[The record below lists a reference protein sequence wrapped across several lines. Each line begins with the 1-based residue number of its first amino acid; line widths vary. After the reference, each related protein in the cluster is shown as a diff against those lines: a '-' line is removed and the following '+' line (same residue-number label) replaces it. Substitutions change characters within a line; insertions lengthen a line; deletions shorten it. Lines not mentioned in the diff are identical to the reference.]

1 VTAASPNG
9 PPVFTIPPGLPF
21 LDTLAEALLSGR
33 LVGDLAGGPF
43 GLAAV
48 TLYLP
53 TRRAARALAAILAR
67 VSRKGSPGGM
77 VKTWP
82 SRLTEGFS
90 RGPLVLP
97 LVLPAEPGLRR
108 LPRRPRLRGG
118 RQRRHPR
125 RDEDRALPVR

>member
-1 VTAASPNG
+1 MREG
-9 PPVFTIPPGLPF
+9 HVFTIAPGLPF

-67 VSRKGSPGGM
+67 
-77 VKTWP
+77 
-82 SRLTEGFS
+82 EC
-90 RGPLVLP
+90 GPAAL
-97 LVLPAEPGLRR
+97 
-108 LPRRPRLRGG
+108 LPRMVPLGEA
-118 RQRRHPR
+118 
-125 RDEDRALPVR
+125 DEA